1 MTLLGPGRAFCE
13 LKAQKE
19 NVCKGIKVQ
28 LLDMISKLTYFPFS
42 ICKKWIRGKNLGDL
56 TDSYR
61 NHGAI
66 NNGGSINLF

>member
-1 MTLLGPGRAFCE
+1 MIIL
-13 LKAQKE
+13 
-19 NVCKGIKVQ
+19 VQ

-56 TDSYR
+56 TDSYG